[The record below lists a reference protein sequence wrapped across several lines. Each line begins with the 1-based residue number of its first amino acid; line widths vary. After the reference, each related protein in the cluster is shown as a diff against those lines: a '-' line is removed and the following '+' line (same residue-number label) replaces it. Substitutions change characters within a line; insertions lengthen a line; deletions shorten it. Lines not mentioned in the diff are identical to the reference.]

1 MARIV
6 IKESEIRNYVRSL
19 IREARKQI
27 DFAPDIQNGTF
38 DLEKTEMMPGSR
50 RWLNDFF
57 KSKGIPKPRK
67 AQGEGAPNRIIDY
80 KTGELVNG
88 DEINQFV
95 SDRRSAAADDHRKK
109 ARERARGLSSNAVAD
124 NQITKD
130 AMNNFNNDSISDGD
144 NAEPVDSIKDEYG
157 EKWLNMSDDER
168 EALKKD
174 IINARKAK
182 QASDVDRYREM
193 GRNSISSGFP
203 NADEIRDRIAMLK
216 DKQAALGNHNDIN
229 DKKWREY
236 DFLIKDCQKI
246 LNKYYGGETPTDS
259 NDEMADEIV
268 KNALADDLSSA
279 EEFADTDPNAI
290 TPNKTKQEKEP
301 SEDYDPLDNALF
313 GRSKKKQRGYDDL
326 SDFYGDD
333 DDDMDFMW

>member
-1 MARIV
+1 M
-6 IKESEIRNYVRSL
+6 
-19 IREARKQI
+19 
-27 DFAPDIQNGTF
+27 
-38 DLEKTEMMPGSR
+38 
-50 RWLNDFF
+50 
-57 KSKGIPKPRK
+57 
-67 AQGEGAPNRIIDY
+67 
-80 KTGELVNG
+80 VNG

-124 NQITKD
+124 NQITKNV
-130 AMNNFNNDSISDGD
+130 MNNFNNDSVSDGGNTEPID
-144 NAEPVDSIKDEYG
+144 NVKDEYG
-157 EKWLNMSDDER
+157 ERWLNMSDDER
-168 EALKKD
+168 EALKKE

-182 QASDVDRYREM
+182 QASNVERYREM
-193 GRNSISSGFP
+193 DRNSTLSGFP
-203 NADEIRDRIAMLK
+203 TADEIRDRIAMLK
-216 DKQAALGNHNDIN
+216 DKQAALGNHNDVN

-301 SEDYDPLDNALF
+301 SEEYDPLNNILF
-313 GRSKKKQRGYDDL
+313 GRSNVQRRAYDDL
-326 SDFYGDD
+326 FNFYSD
-333 DDDMDFMW
+333 DDDMDFRW